1 MTWAQTH
8 RRLEALR
15 ETEAALTRNPERV
28 PWRPGYEA
36 LFGTPDGLVEALRYR
51 WRLRLQAQL
60 DPELDDA
67 TLDETVARLRRGMPR
82 LIAADLIPETPSTV
96 AEIAELC
103 A

>member
-1 MTWAQTH
+1 MTWAETH
-8 RRLEALR
+8 RRMDMLAEV
-15 ETEAALTRNPERV
+15 EAALAEHPERV
-28 PWRPGYEA
+28 PWRPGYET
-36 LFGTPDGLVEALRYR
+36 LFGTPDGLVDALRYR

-67 TLDETVARLRRGMPR
+67 TLDETVARLRRAMPR
-82 LIAADLIPETPSTV
+82 LIAADLIPEPPSTV